1 MIKEVFNRHFIS
13 TADRHYSIED
23 DTVSKVVTVLGLF
36 YFIFFFLRYYYS
48 EYVFA
53 VVIPSII
60 NFWDI
65 FVTNDNNCVKRVEC
79 LFIKSNFH
87 VAKMIYY
94 FEVYIDDLK
103 VEYNIKLLKS
113 KIGIHV
119 VSIRRVWMR
128 KCITKNGYCLYW
140 YALMSWDLLY

>member
-1 MIKEVFNRHFIS
+1 M
-13 TADRHYSIED
+13 
-23 DTVSKVVTVLGLF
+23 
-36 YFIFFFLRYYYS
+36 
-48 EYVFA
+48 
-53 VVIPSII
+53 
-60 NFWDI
+60 
-65 FVTNDNNCVKRVEC
+65 KRVEC

-119 VSIRRVWMR
+119 VSIRRV
-128 KCITKNGYCLYW
+128 
-140 YALMSWDLLY
+140 